1 MAEEHQRLDVPATLN
16 ALDQA
21 VYTDDGGVPASSFL
35 GTTLAKNDRCL
46 HANLRRT
53 LVAESF
59 SVPAPSRTAFYQGIS
74 LGTVPLPCTT
84 GIKQAE
90 IYLRMA
96 IESGGKVRLIPYT
109 YGFTPPPD
117 AIDMVNDARVTTI
130 TDSAG
135 GSEATYGPHLMDLR
149 AQWPPLIGGI
159 ILAATVDAGTS
170 ATAVAKSGA
179 AFYWGAEV
187 IIFTAGVATVP
198 AAVVANPDRYIIRPL
213 DAGSNPVGPWR
224 DVLGYGV
231 DGTTEWIDIW
241 PPWTNEEIGGALGW
255 RSITQF
261 QFQKLFYVDLYSYSI
276 IEKPLSGSL
285 GSL

>member
-84 GIKQAE
+84 GVKQAE

-96 IESGGKVRLIPYT
+96 IESGGKVRLIPYA

-117 AIDMVNDARVTTI
+117 IIDIVNDARVTTI

-135 GSEATYGPHLMDLR
+135 GSEATYGPYLMDLR
-149 AQWPPLIGGI
+149 SQWPPLIGGV
-159 ILAATVDAGTS
+159 ILAATIDSGTT
-170 ATAVAKSGA
+170 ATTA
-179 AFYWGAEV
+179 AIAERAFDRWSEGV
-187 IIFTAGVATVP
+187 LIFEAATGTVP
-198 AAVVANPDRYIIRPL
+198 AAVAANHDRYIVRPV
-213 DAGSNPVGPWR
+213 DAANDPLGPWR
-224 DVLGYGV
+224 DVVGYRV
-231 DGTTEWIDIW
+231 DGATEWIEIW
-241 PPWTNEEIGGALGW
+241 PPYTHEECSARDIPK
-255 RSITQF
+255 F